1 MLRNGFKLDTFNP
14 LYLSFHFK
22 RMKAIRKKHQPTN
35 FNRKKGKN
43 HRCTR
48 VENPGEGVRDVF
60 AKIPRGGQGFQE
72 KLPGGVHLFCVLL
85 HFY

>member
-1 MLRNGFKLDTFNP
+1 MNNAFNEIHLDIFKAFNSP
-14 LYLSFHFK
+14 LFFY
-22 RMKAIRKKHQPTN
+22 
-35 FNRKKGKN
+35 GY

-60 AKIPRGGQGFQE
+60 AKIPRGSRLSE
-72 KLPGGVHLFCVLL
+72 KIAWGVPLFCVLL

>member
-43 HRCTR
+43 HTSVVSSASAGLYSLKTNLRF
-48 VENPGEGVRDVF
+48 F
-60 AKIPRGGQGFQE
+60 A
-72 KLPGGVHLFCVLL
+72 VNL
-85 HFY
+85 HPVGNLKKYYLCLAFHI

>member
-1 MLRNGFKLDTFNP
+1 MW
-14 LYLSFHFK
+14 
-22 RMKAIRKKHQPTN
+22 IRKMNLYGVQKVCFVDFIRESCVTIRTINGWQFLT
-35 FNRKKGKN
+35 RQTQ

-60 AKIPRGGQGFQE
+60 AKISRRGQGFQE